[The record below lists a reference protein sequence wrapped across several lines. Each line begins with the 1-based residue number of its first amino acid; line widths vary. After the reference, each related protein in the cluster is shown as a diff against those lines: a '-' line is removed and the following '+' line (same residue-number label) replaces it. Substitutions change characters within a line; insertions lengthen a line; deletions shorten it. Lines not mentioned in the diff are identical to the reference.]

1 MIVLYA
7 SEAGKRICIYTQCA
21 RPYIAKDMKEQSE
34 RTKCRKSVILEV
46 DKNVREERK
55 QYAVSGRSGSPGR
68 QRNAHICDQTWG
80 TRQE

>member
-1 MIVLYA
+1 M
-7 SEAGKRICIYTQCA
+7 
-21 RPYIAKDMKEQSE
+21 YIHAVRETMANDMKEQSE

-46 DKNVREERK
+46 DKNVKEERK
-55 QYAVSGRSGSPGR
+55 QYAISGRSGSPGR